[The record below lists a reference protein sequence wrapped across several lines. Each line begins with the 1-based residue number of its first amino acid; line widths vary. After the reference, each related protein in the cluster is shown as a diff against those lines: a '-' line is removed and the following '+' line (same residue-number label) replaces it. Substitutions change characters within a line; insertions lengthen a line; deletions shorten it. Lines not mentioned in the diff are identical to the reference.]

1 MVKKLKLLR
10 IVLNNPKD
18 VSFGHMVK
26 MVESF
31 GFELCRISGS
41 HHIFA
46 HPGLSELVNLQN
58 VSGKAK
64 SYQVK
69 QFIALI
75 EKYDLQV
82 EGDK

>member
-10 IVLNNPKD
+10 KILNNPKD
-18 VSFGHMVK
+18 VSFAHMGK

-41 HHIFA
+41 HHIFS
-46 HPGLSELVNLQN
+46 HPALSELVNLQN
-58 VSGKAK
+58 VNGKAK

-82 EGDK
+82 EGE